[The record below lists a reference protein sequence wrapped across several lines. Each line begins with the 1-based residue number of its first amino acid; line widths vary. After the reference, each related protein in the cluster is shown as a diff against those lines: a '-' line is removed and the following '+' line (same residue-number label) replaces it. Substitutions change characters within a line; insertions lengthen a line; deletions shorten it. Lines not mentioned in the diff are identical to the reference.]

1 MGSPIPLLTLLKES
15 IWTVFRNETRCLECL
30 VTSATPQG
38 WGRGG
43 AECNRELQSQS
54 SKQQLFLLSLKPE
67 NFPQTPA

>member
-1 MGSPIPLLTLLKES
+1 MKGYVRFKSQSQQK
-15 IWTVFRNETRCLECL
+15 WFRNETRCLECL

-43 AECNRELQSQS
+43 AECNRELESQG